1 MGGSTLLASLT
12 EKPEIAQRSLLA
24 GRAAIS
30 AAIATAALKPI
41 FARERPDI
49 NDANGRFWK
58 ARDGFPSGHAMMSWA
73 VATALA
79 RRRGCPKW
87 LAITSYVAA
96 TGISLSRVGA
106 QRHFPADIVAGG
118 FLGAL
123 IGTRMAR
130 QP

>member
-1 MGGSTLLASLT
+1 
-12 EKPEIAQRSLLA
+12 
-24 GRAAIS
+24 
-30 AAIATAALKPI
+30 
-41 FARERPDI
+41 
-49 NDANGRFWK
+49 
-58 ARDGFPSGHAMMSWA
+58 
-73 VATALA
+73 
-79 RRRGCPKW
+79 